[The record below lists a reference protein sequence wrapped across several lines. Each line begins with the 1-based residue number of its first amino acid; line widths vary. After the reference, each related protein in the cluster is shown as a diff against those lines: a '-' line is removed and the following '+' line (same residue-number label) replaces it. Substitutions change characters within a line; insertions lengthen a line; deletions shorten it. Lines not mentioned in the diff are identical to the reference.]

1 MRVGST
7 RKFSQD
13 RTGFTMVEL
22 AVGLAIMGLLIGAI
36 LGSIQMVRGAK
47 IKRQASDLEGLEAVV
62 QGYVDRFSQLPGDA
76 NSDGYVDADSDVWA
90 DLEREG
96 LVRSSKRSPYGA
108 GYLFGAD
115 TTSNPVPHRN
125 GNYIRISLPPYAAE
139 RIDRQLDDG
148 VNNTGRVTSDSDYGG
163 KARIHLYYFID

>member
-1 MRVGST
+1 MRLGSI

-13 RTGFTMVEL
+13 RTGFTLVEL

-62 QGYVDRFSQLPGDA
+62 QGYVDRFSQLPGDE

-108 GYLFGAD
+108 GYFFGAD
-115 TTSNPVPHRN
+115 TTSHPVTHRN
-125 GNYIRISLPPYAAE
+125 GNYIRVSIPPYVAE
-139 RIDRQLDDG
+139 RIDRELDDG
-148 VNNTGRVTSDSDYGG
+148 VNTTGRVTSDSDYSG
-163 KARIHLYYFID
+163 KARIHMYYFID